1 MSVRVCVCVL
11 RQGLRQPRL
20 RTENK
25 SLARE
30 TKVDAE
36 LRRRFPERLLND
48 KVRVCEHYT
57 VTSYCSLNVTACELF
72 FSFSLSP
79 LLSRDQLAA
88 GPGDMRQMVSLSCAC
103 LPWSAWTQCTKS
115 LGIVSGLIIRRC
127 PCHFHLMFIFVW
139 QFCFVQDRSWTV
151 FENQVLIGI

>member
-72 FSFSLSP
+72 FLFLSLPFALERPTGSWARRHAADGVTVMRLP
-79 LLSRDQLAA
+79 TMICLDAVHKIVRDCV
-88 GPGDMRQMVSLSCAC
+88 RFNYS
-103 LPWSAWTQCTKS
+103 
-115 LGIVSGLIIRRC
+115 
-127 PCHFHLMFIFVW
+127 
-139 QFCFVQDRSWTV
+139 
-151 FENQVLIGI
+151 